1 MSTVTGGDKSV
12 VYLKKIAKQMAAGK
26 TLRIG
31 FLAKARYPD
40 GTSVALVAALNEYGH
55 RDRAGNFIGP
65 WPFFRNMVAAKQ
77 HEWPNAFKWALNKT
91 NYDLV
96 AAYKIMGEG
105 IKGQLQESIRA
116 TMAPALKAST
126 IKAKGFSKPMINTG
140 HMLNSVDYV
149 ISKGK

>member
-1 MSTVTGGDKSV
+1 MSTVTGGDKTV
-12 VYLKKIAKQMAAGK
+12 QYLRKIAKQISGG
-26 TLRIG
+26 TSLRVG
-31 FLAKARYPD
+31 FLAKAKYPD

-65 WPFFRNMVAAKQ
+65 WPFFRTMVATKQ
-77 HEWPNAFKWALNKT
+77 HEWPQAFKWALNKT

-116 TMAPALKAST
+116 TMAPALKEST
-126 IKAKGFSKPMINTG
+126 IRAKGFSKPMINTG
-140 HMLNSVDYV
+140 HMLNSVDYK
-149 ISKGK
+149 ISKEK